1 LIRYIFFKITWP
13 SGIFGVAVMAKYDL
27 GITEIQMVS
36 SLKPAY
42 VIEVLDNLCNSL
54 LCDNRFPN

>member
-1 LIRYIFFKITWP
+1 
-13 SGIFGVAVMAKYDL
+13 MAKFDL

-54 LCDNRFPN
+54 LWSVLVILVYNVLHCI